1 MKNNILKLI
10 VNLVLPIIILTMV
23 LLIVKSIVTPKQE
36 KIMSLLQ
43 NPTNPVVK
51 MNTSEG
57 DIFIELFQEKAPIT
71 VENFLKYVKSNLYN
85 QTIFHRVIYGF
96 VIQGGGFDA
105 EFNKLKT
112 FKPIQN
118 EAHNG
123 IKNLAGTIA
132 MARTNLPN
140 SATNQFFINLSDN
153 FSLDF
158 QNTVNYGYSVFGR
171 VIDGDAVIDK
181 IARSPVTTKFNYKN
195 VPVNDIVINYLMLI
209 EN

>member
-10 VNLVLPIIILTMV
+10 VNLVVPIIILTMV

-57 DIFIELFQEKAPIT
+57 DIFIELFQDTAPIT

-181 IARSPVTTKFNYKN
+181 IARSPVATKFNYKN